1 MWPRPSHRRKRLFAA
16 GVVVFVL
23 GCLASLARAE
33 QAGRAMQL
41 EVILN
46 GTPTKLIGAFTMLD
60 SGRLAS
66 TRQELEEIGINAR
79 GNSAPAELVVLDTL
93 FGLSYRYDEPTQRI
107 LVTTPEE
114 LLVVREYNLRSSP
127 SEMPPLQTG
136 WGGVLNYDVYMSS
149 ASPLDGR
156 RIAFNGVST
165 TLDARAFT
173 PYGTVSQSAI
183 LRSTLNERFEML
195 RLNSTMMYSDPESV
209 ISYVGGDT
217 INSGF
222 AWTRP
227 IRIGG
232 VQAQRNFGL
241 RPDLV
246 TLPLPAARGSAA
258 VPSTADI
265 YINNVKTF
273 SQDINTGPYLLSNL
287 PAISGSG
294 TARVILRDA
303 SGHTTESVLP
313 FFVSS
318 SLLAPGMSDFSA
330 EAGVPRL
337 SYGTT
342 ADTYVGE
349 PVASGSMR
357 YGLFDWV
364 TLMGHAEGGAGLINA
379 SAGAAIRTGS
389 FGVATVAMSG
399 SHFGGGTGFQ
409 SYLSYETK
417 IFGVN
422 VNASTQ
428 MTFGKYDDLASVTSR
443 LQQNSVRDPYSTQS
457 ILDVSS
463 IVQSVASQA
472 LFTSASSPK
481 MLNRISFSMPL
492 PFYRATLSTGFTQI
506 YDSRQSHSEIITA
519 TLSLPIDR
527 ASVFGTAFTS
537 TGGQRNTGFLVG
549 MSMPLGENVTTSLSV
564 SGGSASVDVIKP
576 LEQQPGSWGWRV
588 RDTEGVSAQRSAAV
602 SYRSSSMRTEAG
614 IGQDRK
620 GAVATAEME
629 GAVVVM
635 GGGVLLANR
644 IDDAFAVVETGVPGI
659 EVFHENRPVA
669 TTDSSGRALV
679 PGLRSFQRN
688 KIAIDT
694 NKLPVDA
701 DVSTTEMYVAPG
713 DRTGVRLNFAVQA
726 NARPAVVV
734 FQGAD
739 GRLLPV
745 GASGQVEAGESFTVG
760 YDGRA
765 YIKNLNP
772 ENKVTIAM
780 VDRECR
786 ASFAYEPHPNEQV
799 IISGV
804 TCQ

>member
-1 MWPRPSHRRKRLFAA
+1 
-16 GVVVFVL
+16 
-23 GCLASLARAE
+23 
-33 QAGRAMQL
+33 MQL

-46 GTPTKLIGAFTMLD
+46 GTPTKLIAAFTMLD
-60 SGRLAS
+60 GGRLAS
-66 TRQELEEIGINAR
+66 TRQELEEIGISAR
-79 GNSAPAELVVLDTL
+79 GSAPAAELVVLDKL
-93 FGLSYRYDEPTQRI
+93 FGLSYRYDEATQRI
-107 LVTTPEE
+107 LITVPEE
-114 LLVVREYNLRSSP
+114 LLAVKEYNLRAAP
-127 SEMPPLQTG
+127 PEMPPLQTG
-136 WGGVLNYDVYMSS
+136 WGGVLNYDVFASGSS
-149 ASPLDGR
+149 ALDMK
-156 RIAFNGVST
+156 RIGFNGVSA

-183 LRSTLNERFEML
+183 LRSTLNERFDAL
-195 RLNSTMMYSDPESV
+195 RLNSTMTYSDHESMV
-209 ISYVGGDT
+209 SYVAGDT

-246 TLPLPAARGSAA
+246 TVPLPSASGSAA

-287 PAISGSG
+287 PAMSGAGS
-294 TARVILRDA
+294 ARVILRDA
-303 SGHTTESVLP
+303 AGHTTESVLP
-313 FFVSS
+313 FFVSAA
-318 SLLAPGMSDFSA
+318 LLAPGMADFSA

-342 ADTYVGE
+342 GDTYVGK

-389 FGVATVAMSG
+389 FGVATVALAG
-399 SHFGGGTGFQ
+399 SRFGGNTGFQ

-417 IFGVN
+417 LFGVN
-422 VNASTQ
+422 VNASSQ
-428 MTFGKYDDLASVTSR
+428 MTFGTYDDLASVTWR
-443 LQQNSVRDPYSTQS
+443 QQQNPATSPYNIQS
-457 ILDVSS
+457 ILDTSS
-463 IVQSVASQA
+463 MVQSAVQSVANQA
-472 LFTSASSPK
+472 LFTSARSAK
-481 MLNRISFSMPL
+481 MLNRISFSTPL
-492 PFYRATLSTGFTQI
+492 PFYKATLSTGFTQT
-506 YDSRQSHSEIITA
+506 YDSSNVHSEIVTA
-519 TLSLPIDR
+519 TLSLPIGR
-527 ASVFGTAFTS
+527 ASVFATAFTS
-537 TGGQRNTGFLVG
+537 IGGQKNTGFLAG
-549 MSMPLGENVTTSLSV
+549 MSMPLGDNVTTSLSV
-564 SGGSASVDVIKP
+564 SGGTSGLSASADAVKP
-576 LEQQPGSWGWRV
+576 LDQKPGSWGYRV
-588 RDTEGVSAQRSAAV
+588 RDSEGEGAQRSAAV
-602 SYRSSSMRTEAG
+602 SYRSNFMRTEAG
-614 IGQDRK
+614 VSQDRNGVV
-620 GAVATAEME
+620 GAAEME

-635 GGGVLLANR
+635 SGGVFPANR
-644 IDDAFAVVETGVPGI
+644 IDDAFAVIETGVPGI

-694 NKLPVDA
+694 DKLPVDA

-713 DRTGVRLNFAVQA
+713 DRSGVRLNFAVQA

-739 GRLLPV
+739 GRPV
-745 GASGQVEAGESFTVG
+745 PAGASGQVEAGESFTVG

-772 ENKVTIAM
+772 QNKITIAM
-780 VDRECR
+780 VDRECS
-786 ASFAYEPHPNEQV
+786 ASFAYEARPNEQV
-799 IISGV
+799 IVPGV